1 MSPLAHRPDATAAAT
16 AAGARPPCDR
26 AAGAHRPADPALA
39 EAATRFEALILGE
52 MLRAMRK
59 ATTGGGLGR
68 AQAEATFRDLQ
79 DRIWAEGL
87 ARAAPIGLIAQL
99 APAPPP
105 AAVAPAAPPA
115 DAPAAS
121 SPAAAARV
129 AP

>member
-1 MSPLAHRPDATAAAT
+1 MSPLAPRPDATAATAAAT
-16 AAGARPPCDR
+16 ARPAAGAD
-26 AAGAHRPADPALA
+26 RPADPALS

-68 AQAEATFRDLQ
+68 SQAEATFRDLQ

-87 ARAAPIGLIAQL
+87 ARAAPIGLVAQL
-99 APAPPP
+99 AGPASGAAAPPP
-105 AAVAPAAPPA
+105 GAT
-115 DAPAAS
+115 PAAS
-121 SPAAAARV
+121 SPAATALV